1 MQKQLAELEGEVEW
15 LKSNISESKFKEN
28 TVSEEGRKQIMD
40 VKEVMKEVK
49 KLALDSENNKLII
62 ESLKGKLNEAVKGQR

>member
-49 KLALDSENNKLII
+49 KLALDSENNKLSI

>member
-1 MQKQLAELEGEVEW
+1 MQKQLAQLEGEVEW

-49 KLALDSENNKLII
+49 KLALESENNKLSI

>member
-1 MQKQLAELEGEVEW
+1 MQKQLAQLEEEVEW

-40 VKEVMKEVK
+40 VKEVLKEVK
-49 KLALDSENNKLII
+49 KLALESENNKLSI
-62 ESLKGKLNEAVKGQR
+62 ESLKGKLSEAVKGQR